1 MLLPYFACMNIIHAK
16 SPCCHTQVW
25 RHGVRRRY
33 CSACGRTWSLRKKRR
48 GRKRNRC
55 TGKALVRYFEHGNRR
70 LSSYRLRKEL
80 EYFLAQSPWQPVPDG
95 RLIIIADAFYAR
107 VAKKR
112 VVVYLTLVRPVDST
126 EAIILPPTLGGSVES
141 YAGWGA
147 HFETLPAG
155 IAQRLVAAV
164 CDGRVGL
171 VALVRERNLVLQ
183 RCHFHFLA
191 RLQVKRS
198 KLPSSR
204 NYAEGALLYRLA
216 KAALVSDADAE
227 TALCKLAAK
236 ARTAPSGLRTVL
248 SGFVVNYA
256 DYLAYR
262 RYPSLRLPT
271 TTGSAE
277 SLVSS
282 IRELLRQLRG
292 VRTRAALEKWIRAY
306 LKYCRTRRCNYQ
318 QN

>member
-1 MLLPYFACMNIIHAK
+1 MHIIHAK
-16 SPCCHTQVW
+16 SPCCHASVW
-25 RHGVRRRY
+25 QHGTRRRY
-33 CSACGRTWSLRKKRR
+33 CSACHRTWSLRKKRR

-55 TGKALVRYFEHGNRR
+55 TGKALIRYFEHGNRK

-80 EYFLAQSPWQPVPDG
+80 EYFLTHSPWQSVPDG
-95 RLIIIADAFYAR
+95 QLIVIADAFYAR

-126 EAIILPPTLGGSVES
+126 EAVILPPTLGDSVES
-141 YAGWGA
+141 YAGWRA
-147 HFETLPAG
+147 HFETLPTP
-155 IAQRLVAAV
+155 IARRLVAAV

-198 KLPSSR
+198 KLPSSG
-204 NYAEGALLYRLA
+204 NYAEGLRLYRLA
-216 KAALVSDADAE
+216 KAALIPRTDVLA
-227 TALCKLAAK
+227 TLRKLSAK
-236 ARTAPSGLRTVL
+236 ARTAPPGLRTVL
-248 SGFVVNYA
+248 SGFVVNYK

-262 RYPSLRLPT
+262 RYPALRLPT
-271 TTGSAE
+271 TTGTAE
-277 SLVSS
+277 SLVGS

-292 VRTRAALEKWIRAY
+292 VRTRAALEKWVSAY
-306 LKYCRTRRCNYQ
+306 LKYCRTRQCNYQ